1 MRGMEPETLERIPV
15 SYRCSCS
22 RERISAALRS
32 CGAGELRSM
41 AAGGEPIEVTC
52 QFCDHVYSFAP
63 QELLSLADMAQ
74 EEERQEG
81 GGQG

>member
-1 MRGMEPETLERIPV
+1 
-15 SYRCSCS
+15 
-22 RERISAALRS
+22 
-32 CGAGELRSM
+32 M
-41 AAGGEPIEVTC
+41 AADGEPIEVTC